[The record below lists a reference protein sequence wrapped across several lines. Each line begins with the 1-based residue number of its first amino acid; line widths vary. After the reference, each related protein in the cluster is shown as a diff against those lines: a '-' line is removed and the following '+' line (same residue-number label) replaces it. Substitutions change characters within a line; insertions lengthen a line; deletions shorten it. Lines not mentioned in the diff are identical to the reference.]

1 MCGSSPTETE
11 FPQAYQD
18 DIRTPGYFAWGTA
31 KKSQNKAIKEDNTM
45 AQTKKIENTQ
55 VTEKKTRTIAN
66 NRTNGKF
73 TLARRN
79 DNRIRLISDGKT
91 IALVQVGTNKSL
103 ICAAVK
109 EVFDGLD
116 AKTKKLV
123 VPVTNMG
130 PNKFKLPVETN
141 KLDELARK
149 LFGECDELI
158 VTPSTEE
165 KKPVAKKAPAKKKK
179 PEVVFKKIE
188 TKA

>member
-1 MCGSSPTETE
+1 MT
-11 FPQAYQD
+11 Q
-18 DIRTPGYFAWGTA
+18 
-31 KKSQNKAIKEDNTM
+31 K
-45 AQTKKIENTQ
+45 NTQ
-55 VTEKKTRTIAN
+55 VEVKKNTRTIAN

-116 AKTKKLV
+116 KKTKELV

-130 PNKFKLPVETN
+130 PNKFKLPVDT
-141 KLDELARK
+141 KDVDALARK

-158 VTPSTEE
+158 VTKKEEGNGETE
-165 KKPVAKKAPAKKKK
+165 KKPAPAKKVQAKK
-179 PEVVFKKIE
+179 KEPKKFTPVVTKKE
-188 TKA
+188 PATK